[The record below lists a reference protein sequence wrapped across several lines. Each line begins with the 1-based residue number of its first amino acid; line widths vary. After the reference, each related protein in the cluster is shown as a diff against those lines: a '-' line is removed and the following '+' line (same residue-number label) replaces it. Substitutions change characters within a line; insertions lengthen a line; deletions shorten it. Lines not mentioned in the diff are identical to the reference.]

1 MKEKDSVHEAFTELA
16 PRYENVVDHELM
28 TFWGWSYQDFIDR
41 LLEQTTLEPGQK
53 LLDIATGTAVI
64 PRKLADRGFDQNQ
77 IIGLDITE
85 AMLHRGI
92 KRIDSEG
99 LSGRIHLT
107 CGDALTLP
115 FAQQTFDIVVT
126 GLASHHMDI
135 DRMLSEVMRV
145 LKTDAL
151 FSMIDVGST
160 PFWRLPVIRFFSRI
174 FAFFYF
180 LITENFSRAWAE
192 AQAVT
197 NVRTAQEWRQSL
209 ADLGFRDIDIQPLP
223 SKYAWLPEPLAIRS
237 RLIKEE

>member
-1 MKEKDSVHEAFTELA
+1 
-16 PRYENVVDHELM
+16 
-28 TFWGWSYQDFIDR
+28 
-41 LLEQTTLEPGQK
+41 
-53 LLDIATGTAVI
+53 
-64 PRKLADRGFDQNQ
+64 
-77 IIGLDITE
+77 
-85 AMLHRGI
+85 
-92 KRIDSEG
+92 
-99 LSGRIHLT
+99 
-107 CGDALTLP
+107 
-115 FAQQTFDIVVT
+115 
-126 GLASHHMDI
+126 MDI

-197 NVRTAQEWRQSL
+197 NVRTAEEWRQSL